1 MARAVLIGLPG
12 CGKTTVGRALARAW
26 GCDVVDTDELLS
38 ASVSMPAAQYL
49 RSHGEDEFRS
59 REVAALGDALAGDAV
74 VSTGGGIVV
83 TATARD
89 MLRRE
94 PTVWLDCEDAELLTR
109 LDDGDRPLL
118 GDEPAVA
125 LAQLRRERERW
136 YEAVSHV
143 RVDASGDV
151 DDVVRRV
158 REALGDER

>member
-1 MARAVLIGLPG
+1 VARAVLIGLPG
-12 CGKTTVGRALARAW
+12 CGKTTVGRSLAHAW

-59 REVAALGDALAGDAV
+59 REVAALADALAGDVV

-83 TATARD
+83 STAARD

-94 PTVWLDCEDAELLTR
+94 PTVWLDCEDAALLAR
-109 LDDGDRPLL
+109 LDDSDRPLL

-125 LAQLRRERERW
+125 LARLRREREAW
-136 YEAVSHV
+136 YDEVARV

-151 DDVVRRV
+151 EDVVGRV
-158 REALGDER
+158 RDALGVER